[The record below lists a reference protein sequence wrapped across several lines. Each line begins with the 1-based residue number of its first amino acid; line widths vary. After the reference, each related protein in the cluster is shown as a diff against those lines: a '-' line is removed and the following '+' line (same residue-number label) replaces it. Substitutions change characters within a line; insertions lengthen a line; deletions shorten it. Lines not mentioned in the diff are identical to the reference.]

1 MANTCDPRIPD
12 LFEKKIFYDRTQSV
26 SSLLLN
32 SAETNDSQLMGPE
45 ASNAAFEYLLS
56 NGVTS
61 VALLGCD
68 FGAPTPSKYRSD
80 FALGDSPRVLDVP
93 VFGNFN
99 KTVYS
104 EPMFLFAKDAF
115 QAIFDKHIKLSNN
128 QIKVSRVGEG
138 VRLRNI
144 DNYSS
149 LSDYFSKF
157 NYTATSAP
165 LSFIKDKSIKSES
178 IDKSLH
184 EISLMNKIFNTIKKV
199 SSSYISLQNL
209 LISFQAEYLP
219 TRYRE
224 STYSSSELSA
234 LKL

>member
-1 MANTCDPRIPD
+1 M
-12 LFEKKIFYDRTQSV
+12 
-26 SSLLLN
+26 
-32 SAETNDSQLMGPE
+32 
-45 ASNAAFEYLLS
+45 
-56 NGVTS
+56 
-61 VALLGCD
+61 
-68 FGAPTPSKYRSD
+68 
-80 FALGDSPRVLDVP
+80 GDSPRVLDVP

-149 LSDYFSKF
+149 LSDYFSKC
-157 NYTATSAP
+157 NYTAPSAP
-165 LSFIKDKSIKSES
+165 LSFIKDKAIKSDS

-184 EISLMNKIFNTIKKV
+184 ELSLAMNKIFNTIKDRV
-199 SSSYISLQNL
+199 LSSSHCSSELTNFLSSQIS
-209 LISFQAEYLP
+209 P
-219 TRYRE
+219 TLRYRE

-234 LKL
+234 LKLYRHPLIYLYANLYHSSTDDWELISNNMLNDLKLFKDATLIFISSLN